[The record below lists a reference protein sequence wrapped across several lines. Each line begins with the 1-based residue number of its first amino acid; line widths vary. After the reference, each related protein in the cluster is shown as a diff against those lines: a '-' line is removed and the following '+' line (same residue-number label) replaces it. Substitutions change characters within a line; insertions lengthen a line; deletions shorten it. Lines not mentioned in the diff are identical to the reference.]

1 MSKKDDIVQRK
12 IDHVDLTLDDNSQSA
27 VRPFS
32 GYRLPYKALPEIN
45 LEDVNTST
53 KLFGKELDQPL
64 IIASMT
70 GGSKYSKIINTNLS
84 KAAEACNV
92 ALGVGSQRIALEIND
107 AKASFELVRKHAPN
121 AVIFANM
128 GAIQLN
134 NQRSTKDYLEV
145 VKMIQADALYLH
157 INPLQE
163 AIQGGGNTNYAGL
176 FNKIAKLVESIDVP
190 VFVKE
195 VGHGID
201 ARTAKKLYKAGVVGV
216 DVAGLGGTS
225 YAWIEGQRAK
235 NDYMAKW
242 FKYTGIPTD
251 EAIVAA
257 AKYKGK
263 DQYLVASGGMRSPAM
278 ALKARALGA
287 DFYSVA
293 RSFLKK
299 AVIGP
304 DETIEHI
311 QLAQRGL
318 QVAMFSCGVSNWD
331 EAKKIKLL
339 RVASPNIYT
348 DSVTYED

>member
-84 KAAEACNV
+84 KAEEACNV

-176 FNKIAKLVESIDVP
+176 FNKIAKLIESIDVP

-201 ARTAKKLYKAGVVGV
+201 ARTAKKLYKAGVAGV

-235 NDYMAKW
+235 NGYMAKW

-263 DQYLVASGGMRSPAM
+263 DQYLVASGGMRSPTM

-311 QLAQRGL
+311 QLTQRGL
-318 QVAMFSCGVSNWD
+318 QVAMFSCGVSNWE

-339 RVASPNIYT
+339 RVSSPNIYT